1 MRSIETFMERKNR
14 DDIRELKTS
23 SSSSFSGGYQT
34 INEIQVRIIG
44 ICKCMKNI
52 YIYIENYSFAW

>member
-34 INEIQVRIIG
+34 INEF
-44 ICKCMKNI
+44 KSELLESASAWKK

>member
-44 ICKCMKNI
+44 ICKCMKKKN
-52 YIYIENYSFAW
+52 IYIENYSFAW